1 MTYAVTDTAARA
13 LTLVMEA
20 DPRPFDVA
28 VIDGSFEA
36 SDTDAQTL
44 FDLCATEDLPVARL
58 LATTQTAQASDAGA
72 RQLFLT
78 KPVRVSELYNGLI
91 SLVDGQPIVR
101 RVRSSDP
108 VQPEREAE
116 RSSRRPTVLVVDD
129 NEINRLVAG
138 ELLNDFGY
146 ASDTACDGAEA
157 IEKIGRKTYAA
168 VLMDCQMPGMDGLEA
183 TRRIRALPA
192 PKSTTP
198 IIALTAHA
206 LAGDRERVL
215 EAGMDDYTPKPVR
228 ARALEKLLERWVRV
242 TDSVPPAPRSERAA
256 SAVEQAPPAPAH
268 HPEPAPDAALAG
280 LELDSTVRRSA
291 RLIELFLA
299 QSPPLIDAIRA
310 AAEAGKP
317 DDLKKLAHKLKG
329 NCLSLG
335 VVWMAQAS
343 SEIEQAASQG
353 KIDTATVGRLPAMM
367 VTARELLRTS
377 GDSIAAPENGAERS

>member
-1 MTYAVTDTAARA
+1 
-13 LTLVMEA
+13 
-20 DPRPFDVA
+20 
-28 VIDGSFEA
+28 
-36 SDTDAQTL
+36 
-44 FDLCATEDLPVARL
+44 
-58 LATTQTAQASDAGA
+58 
-72 RQLFLT
+72 
-78 KPVRVSELYNGLI
+78 
-91 SLVDGQPIVR
+91 
-101 RVRSSDP
+101 
-108 VQPEREAE
+108 
-116 RSSRRPTVLVVDD
+116 
-129 NEINRLVAG
+129 
-138 ELLNDFGY
+138 
-146 ASDTACDGAEA
+146 
-157 IEKIGRKTYAA
+157 
-168 VLMDCQMPGMDGLEA
+168 MDCQMPGMDGLEA

-256 SAVEQAPPAPAH
+256 SAVDQSPPAPAH
-268 HPEPAPDAALAG
+268 RPESTPAASLAG

-310 AAEAGKP
+310 AAAAGKP

-343 SEIEQAASQG
+343 SEIEQAAIKG

-367 VTARELLRTS
+367 VTARELLGAS
-377 GDSIAAPENGAERS
+377 GDAVTAPKNGAERS